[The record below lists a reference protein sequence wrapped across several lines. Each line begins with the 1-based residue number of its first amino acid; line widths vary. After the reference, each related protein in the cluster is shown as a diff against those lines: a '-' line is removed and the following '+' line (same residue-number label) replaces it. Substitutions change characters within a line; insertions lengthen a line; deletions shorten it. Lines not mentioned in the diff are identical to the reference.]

1 MRTTNLMIAAALLSG
16 LVVVGHLLAPRQA
29 GAQNAPRGSAPVT
42 VYNTSANPVP
52 VTGAV
57 VVKSQPAST
66 PFQAS
71 RVCEVVQVSVQCDL
85 YTVPAGKRALIEY
98 FSFSHGARG
107 ADVPGFD
114 MRPALFT
121 TVSGVTIRSFIQPL
135 VVMGPSEGGTGQAVR
150 LYADPGTTVV
160 ARVIAGRAVG
170 FDALFSI
177 SGVLVD
183 VP

>member
-1 MRTTNLMIAAALLSG
+1 MRKYMVPVAFLAGMATIGMMMDPGAAVAESPLL
-16 LVVVGHLLAPRQA
+16 
-29 GAQNAPRGSAPVT
+29 GSAPVT
-42 VYNTSANPVP
+42 VQNTSANPVP
-52 VTGAV
+52 VRGAV
-57 VVKSQPAST
+57 VVTNQPTST
-66 PFQAS
+66 PFQTS
-71 RVCEVVQVSVQCDL
+71 RACEVVQVSVQCDL
-85 YTVPAGKRALIEY
+85 YTVPAGKRAVIEY

-121 TVSGVTIRSFIQPL
+121 TVSGTTIRSFIQPL
-135 VVMGPSEGGTGQAVR
+135 VVMGPSEGGTGQVVR

-160 ARVIAGRAVG
+160 GRVVAGSALG

-177 SGVLVD
+177 SGVLED

>member
-1 MRTTNLMIAAALLSG
+1 MVAVVSG
-16 LVVVGHLLAPRQA
+16 LLIVSHLIAQGQA
-29 GAQNAPRGSAPVT
+29 GAQDGPRGTVPVT
-42 VYNTSANPVP
+42 VYNTSANPIP
-52 VTGAV
+52 IAGTV
-57 VVKSQPAST
+57 VVRNQPTST

-71 RVCEVVQVSVQCDL
+71 RACVVVQVSVQCDL
-85 YTVPAGKRALIEY
+85 YTVPAGKRAVIEY

-121 TVSGVTIRSFIQPL
+121 TVSGTTIRSFIQPL
-135 VVMGPSEGGTGQAVR
+135 VVMGPSEGGTGQVVR

-160 ARVIAGRAVG
+160 ARVIAGSVAG